1 MNDLS
6 SLKHISGS
14 EFAERRCVRA
24 IVAAVMLLLSPAQ
37 LLAQAAPPAAPAVTV
52 GRNLTL
58 EFIIVVVMIGLA
70 LFAVCR
76 GSRRN

>member
-1 MNDLS
+1 M
-6 SLKHISGS
+6 
-14 EFAERRCVRA
+14 RA
-24 IVAAVMLLLSPAQ
+24 IATAVMLLLFPAH
-37 LLAQAAPPAAPAVTV
+37 LLAQAAPPATPTVTV

-58 EFIIVVVMIGLA
+58 EYIIVVVMIGLA